1 MKEPNIEVEVKVP
14 LTDLHAL
21 GKLLQSRGS
30 RILSSETQYDEYYDH
45 PCKSFKE
52 TDEAVRL
59 RRRVPSGTRRSTK
72 GESGQILELTYKGPR
87 VDSKSKSR
95 VEVSLVVD
103 DSESAK
109 LFLERLG
116 FKYVTTIIKRR
127 VFYKVGDAIASLDD
141 VEGVGLFLE
150 IERIVASG
158 GEVEKTRDELLRLIS
173 SLGLDPSASI
183 RDSYLEL
190 YQRKVGQGS
199 SA

>member
-14 LTDLHAL
+14 LTDLHSL
-21 GKLLQSRGS
+21 EKSFQFRGYH
-30 RILSSETQYDEYYDH
+30 ILNSETQYDEYYDH

-59 RRRVPSGTRRSTK
+59 RRRVPVGTKRSTR
-72 GESGQILELTYKGPR
+72 GESRQILELTYKGPR

-95 VEVSLVVD
+95 IEVSLVVD

-116 FKYVTTIIKRR
+116 FKYVTTIIKKR
-127 VFYKVGDAIASLDD
+127 VFYKVGDATASLDD

-150 IERIVASG
+150 IEKIVASG
-158 GEVEKTRDELLRLIS
+158 GEVEKTRDELLRLMS